1 MCTWKGIEVEEV
13 RLDLSASEHEVVVLL
28 RDFRRPECLFGW
40 RAHSVEPGG
49 LENGWVLEPEGRRRN
64 LRHDPVGQPGRG
76 PAPHE
81 LSEEEVLLARHRHLV
96 VGANFI
102 KVTGRHEVRL

>member
-49 LENGWVLEPEGRRRN
+49 LENGWFWSLKDAAEIYAMILSVNLEEDLHLTNFPRRRFCS
-64 LRHDPVGQPGRG
+64 PGT
-76 PAPHE
+76 
-81 LSEEEVLLARHRHLV
+81 
-96 VGANFI
+96 
-102 KVTGRHEVRL
+102 VTWL